1 MLRVLHW
8 PLLLLLLPTWALAQG
23 PKEPKK
29 EPKPR
34 PPVDCKLA
42 GPQRAAQFSA
52 EALPGRPLSERY
64 AEYVGTCGLDDV
76 VALTQQLVR
85 FKTVSGELP
94 AAKSPGVAA
103 LGRFLRKWAQAHG
116 FDYRV
121 VGNQDVFELSWGTD
135 APHLGLLFHADVA
148 PATASEWRHDPFDP
162 QVMEGKLYGR
172 GVSDGKGPLATA
184 LVSLAMAQEMGLK
197 PWKGRVL
204 VLIGNGEQGGR
215 KGMAHYVQTQP
226 LPTHAVSVDAEYPV
240 VVAQSGFAVLNLEAP
255 LRAREEK
262 DSGRL
267 VAVDASAGEGLTL
280 VPASASLELLPAQ
293 GTSSEQGLAL
303 VQKALEAV
311 RRERPSLAA
320 EVKLR
325 LVPGVAAGSRIVLS
339 VRGRT
344 APSAQPEKGQNALW
358 DLSVIAGQLPL
369 SENGLSAMLRTIARR
384 LEGDH
389 YGERLG
395 IAGQDLL
402 MGPLVV
408 APTLLQVKDG
418 KVSLRLHLHRPRNE
432 EGTEDFH
439 KGLDHAVALITQET
453 DGWVKEGGGRVVGEP
468 YLANTSGPLVAKLLE
483 VYKLQRG
490 MGEGVK
496 PISFR
501 GETDARLFPRGV
513 DFGPRLPGEPRLG
526 QAPDEF
532 ISLERLALNTR
543 MLAAAL
549 QALVFSPNAP

>member
-8 PLLLLLLPTWALAQG
+8 PALLLLLPTLALAQG
-23 PKEPKK
+23 AKETKK
-29 EPKPR
+29 EPKSRPR
-34 PPVDCKLA
+34 VDCKLA
-42 GPQRAAQFSA
+42 GPKRAALFSA
-52 EALPGRPLSERY
+52 EAMPGRPLSERY
-64 AEYVGTCGLDDV
+64 AEYVGTCGLDEV

-85 FKTVSGELP
+85 FKTVSGEPP

-121 VGNQDVFELSWGTD
+121 VGNNDVFELSWGTE
-135 APHLGLLFHADVA
+135 APHLGLVFHGDVA
-148 PATASEWRHDPFDP
+148 PVSASEWRHDPFDP
-162 QVMEGKLYGR
+162 QVMDGKLYGR

-204 VLIGNGEQGGR
+204 VIIGNGGQGDR
-215 KGMAHYVQTQP
+215 KGMEQYVRTQP
-226 LPTHAVSVDAEYPV
+226 LPAHAVSVDAEYPV

-255 LRAREEK
+255 LRSRDEK
-262 DSGRL
+262 EPGLL
-267 VAVDASAGEGLTL
+267 VAVDASAGEALTQ

-293 GTSSEQGLAL
+293 GTSAEQGLAL

-311 RRERPSLAA
+311 RRERPTLAA

-325 LVPGVAAGSRIVLS
+325 PVPGVAAGSRIVLS

-344 APSAQPEKGQNALW
+344 APSALPERGQNALW

-369 SENGLSAMLRTIARR
+369 SENGLVVMLRTVARR
-384 LEGDH
+384 LDGDH

-408 APTLLQVKDG
+408 APTLLRVKDG
-418 KVSLRLHLHRPRNE
+418 KVSLRIHLHRPRSE
-432 EGTEDFH
+432 DGTDDFH

-453 DGWVKEGGGRVVGEP
+453 DGWVTEGAGRSVGEP
-468 YLANTSGPLVAKLLE
+468 YLADASAPLVAKLLE

-496 PISFR
+496 PLSFR
-501 GETDARLFPRGV
+501 GETYARLFPRGV
-513 DFGPRLPGEPRLG
+513 DFGPRLPGEPHMG
-526 QAPDEF
+526 QASNEF
-532 ISLERLALNTR
+532 ISLEHLALNTR
-543 MLAAAL
+543 MIAAAL